1 VDNGGEKLDVLHR
14 CSILEIEREEKQMK
28 KPKTATK
35 SAEYQTHIERSEKG
49 SGLSIPVAKLPGW
62 ITIYPNAKTGAKKA

>member
-1 VDNGGEKLDVLHR
+1 M
-14 CSILEIEREEKQMK
+14 EIEREEKQMK

-49 SGLSIPVAKLPGW
+49 SGLSIPVAKLAGW
-62 ITIYPNAKTGAKKA
+62 ISIYPNVESGAKKR